1 MNLPITKSILPSGI
15 TLLVH
20 PMADRHTVS
29 LAVWVR
35 TGARDESAA
44 RLGITHFV
52 EHMMF
57 KGTDTRDARAI
68 AASLESLGGHLD
80 AFTTREQVCYSARV
94 LVEHLPQA
102 VDVLADITC
111 RSRFDPR
118 EIEREKSVVKEEIL
132 SYEDNPE
139 EKVADNLSAMLWG
152 EHPLGK
158 PILGTAA
165 SVDGLDQAA
174 LREHFE
180 QRYRGDQLVI
190 AAAGGL
196 TEDVLLPLVERG
208 FATPAGLV
216 PERDV
221 APTPHPPSV
230 RHEVRDLQQLYLS
243 LGTRSLSYSDPRR
256 YALVVLE
263 TLLGGGMSSRLFQ
276 SIREEAG
283 LAYSVFSSLDF
294 LRDGGLL
301 SIHLGVSPDRARQAL
316 GLLRAELSRIAA
328 EGPTQ
333 EEVDS
338 TLQQLKGSILIAQES
353 TSGRMHHMA
362 RQELYTGRYTGPLEQ
377 VERIM
382 AVRRDEVAALA
393 AEFLAP
399 GRFALAAL
407 GPASGETLGEADW
420 PVDGIAR

>member
-1 MNLPITKSILPSGI
+1 
-15 TLLVH
+15 
-20 PMADRHTVS
+20 
-29 LAVWVR
+29 
-35 TGARDESAA
+35 
-44 RLGITHFV
+44 
-52 EHMMF
+52 
-57 KGTDTRDARAI
+57 
-68 AASLESLGGHLD
+68 
-80 AFTTREQVCYSARV
+80 V
-94 LVEHLPQA
+94 LVEHLPEA

-111 RSRFDPR
+111 RSRFDAR

-152 EHPLGK
+152 DHSLGK
-158 PILGTAA
+158 PILGTAE
-165 SVDGLDQAA
+165 SVDALDRAA

-196 TEDVLLPLVERG
+196 TEDVLRPLVKSG
-208 FATPAGLV
+208 FATPAGPAPEPGAV
-216 PERDV
+216 PV
-221 APTPHPPSV
+221 PHPPSV

-243 LGTRSLSYSDPRR
+243 LGTRSVSYSDPRR

-283 LAYSVFSSLDF
+283 LAYSVCSSLDF
-294 LRDGGLL
+294 LRDGGVL
-301 SIHLGVSPDRARQAL
+301 SIHLGVSPERARQAL

-377 VERIM
+377 VELIM
-382 AVRRDEVAALA
+382 AVKRDEVAAVA

-399 GRFALAAL
+399 GRFSFAAL
-407 GPASGETLGEADW
+407 GPAPGESLGEADW